1 MLVLAGTGVH
11 DAKDMSLKA
20 LEVVAEA
27 DSVYVEMYTSIPAS
41 SLREIEGVVGRKVKV
56 LERSDLE
63 ENSRKIIEEARRKK
77 VVILVPGDPM
87 VATTHSALR
96 LEAEKAGV
104 ETEVVHGSS
113 ISSAVCITGLQFY
126 RFGKTATVS
135 YPAGSRVS
143 TYPVDV
149 VRQNWGINAHTLLLL
164 DLNPRPMRVG
174 EAVDLLFQAGMENW
188 FGVAI
193 ADVGGKNEMMCDR
206 LDRLRSFESEGLHS
220 LIILARTLH
229 FMEFECLKAFANA
242 PDELEEIVE

>member
-1 MLVLAGTGVH
+1 MLIFAGIGIH
-11 DAKDMSLKA
+11 DARDISLKA

-27 DSVYVEMYTSIPAS
+27 DTVYVEMYTSIPAS
-41 SLREIEGVVGRKVKV
+41 SLREIEEVVGRNVKV

-63 ENSRKIIEEARRKK
+63 ENSGKIIEEARKRK

-87 VATTHSALR
+87 VATTHSALK

-104 ETEVVHGSS
+104 KTEIVHGSS
-113 ISSAVCITGLQFY
+113 ISSAICITGLQFY

-135 YPAGSRVS
+135 YPAGSVVS

-149 VRQNWGINAHTLLLL
+149 VRQNWSVNAHTLLLL
-164 DLNPRPMRVG
+164 DLNPKPMRVG
-174 EAVDLLFQAGMENW
+174 EAVDLLFKAGMENW

-206 LDRLRSFESEGLHS
+206 LSRLKNFEGEGLHS
-220 LIILARTLH
+220 LVVLARTLH